1 MGEDRGKRLTLEERR
16 IDELTSAQCLRTFAN
31 PGNPNSPINGACCRM
46 APAARRGR
54 WKTTVQAAGSAV
66 T

>member
-31 PGNPNSPINGACCRM
+31 PGNPIIA
-46 APAARRGR
+46 GR
-54 WKTTVQAAGSAV
+54 SRPP
-66 T
+66 

>member
-46 APAARRGR
+46 TPAGR
-54 WKTTVQAAGSAV
+54 QLNSKSLLQRLGLL
-66 T
+66 